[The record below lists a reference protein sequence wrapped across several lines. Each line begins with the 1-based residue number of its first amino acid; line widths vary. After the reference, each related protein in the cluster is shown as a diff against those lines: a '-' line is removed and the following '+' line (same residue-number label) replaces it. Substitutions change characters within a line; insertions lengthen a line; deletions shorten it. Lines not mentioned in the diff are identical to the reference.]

1 MKKMVIIGGVYI
13 QLLLSVIFL
22 LFLEAGHVELTWLE
36 LVLALIAVGIISW
49 MITAQLFK
57 GR

>member
-1 MKKMVIIGGVYI
+1 MKKMVMIGGVYI

-36 LVLALIAVGIISW
+36 LTLALIAVGIISW
-49 MITAQLFK
+49 TITAQLFK
-57 GR
+57 GK